1 MCACKCLYVCMH
13 MRVPACMCVCVHA
26 CMRVCVCVPAC
37 ARARAWGRG
46 YIYVQS
52 SFLLQATSNTRT
64 NTPQSQ
70 SATNYNSLLSHH
82 SSSVPVTPENPMLPR
97 SMQPTNNHI
106 PEASRVTCP
115 YPWGPYEWG
124 ECDVQN
130 TCGYQGAIGNCPQGQ
145 LCCATYH
152 CGNICRWSVGY

>member
-1 MCACKCLYVCMH
+1 MGGGGDGGD
-13 MRVPACMCVCVHA
+13 MCVCK
-26 CMRVCVCVPAC
+26 CVCVCVPFFSKPPPTE
-37 ARARAWGRG
+37 
-46 YIYVQS
+46 QTLHS
-52 SFLLQATSNTRT
+52 H
-64 NTPQSQ
+64 SQ
-70 SATNYNSLLSHH
+70 RLTNSLLSHH
-82 SSSVPVTPENPMLPR
+82 SSSVPVTTQNPMLPP
-97 SMQPTNNHI
+97 SMQPNNNNI
-106 PEASRVTCP
+106 REASRVTCP